1 MSHFANEFIMIWQS
15 HTYCSLLTKVIR
27 NSLNFDYR
35 LLLWLKQNTVLSFT
49 IQLHLLLNSTLL
61 HVWPWGK
68 CYSKTVHII
77 QYVFQMCPLSSASR
91 SSAKWCCIA
100 GLVFPEALPFVQM
113 FQETLILQQHHIL
126 ASGIINTASHSAIRK
141 HKQQQHHIL
150 LSGNTNTASHSDTRK
165 HRHSITSQKT

>member
-1 MSHFANEFIMIWQS
+1 MSHFANEFTMIWQS

-77 QYVFQMCPLSSASR
+77 QYVFQMCPLSYKMNFNTQSHSKPAVTFPKSHE
-91 SSAKWCCIA
+91 A
-100 GLVFPEALPFVQM
+100 GINFYVTLHYTSHFLTWETVVWQM
-113 FQETLILQQHHIL
+113 APDIFSLLQQIIITHIPIWK
-126 ASGIINTASHSAIRK
+126 SIRLQSMNYHTLVK
-141 HKQQQHHIL
+141 Y
-150 LSGNTNTASHSDTRK
+150 LS
-165 HRHSITSQKT
+165 